1 MTAFNAKNRNIDDLI
16 SSAPVLFDGA
26 MGSTISSYDLKPGD
40 FGGHPG
46 CNEILNR
53 TRPDII
59 ADIHRRF
66 FKSGAVMVETNTFGG
81 TPIKLEEWGL
91 RDDALELNRLAAEI
105 AHGVADEEGGYVIG
119 SMGPSGLLP
128 TMPDYEG
135 LSPSRL
141 ADSFAIQ
148 AEGLIKGGVDVLLVE
163 TSEDI
168 LEFKSAII
176 GCRDA
181 IEKTGRTVPIWGS
194 VSLHMNGRMLM
205 GTPIDAAL
213 NVALAMGV
221 EVFGLNCATGPSEM
235 TDAVRFLSEHSP
247 IPVIVFPNQG
257 MPASVDGRLAYTL
270 PPEKFAEAM
279 IPFLKMGVE
288 IVGGCCGTSPEYIGE
303 LKNVLEIFKPR
314 LKPRRIFGLA
324 SAMTSQEIQP
334 EGSPLIIGERLN
346 SFGSKKFKK
355 MLLAE
360 NWPGIVDIA
369 NQQNESGAMALDLAL
384 AVDGRDNE
392 PGDYQYLVHR
402 IASEVPLPIMIDS
415 INPDAVKS
423 ALENNPGIGIV
434 NSINLENRV
443 KAEKV
448 LGYIKKY
455 GGAIVAMTIDEKGM
469 AKSVGRKIEVADRF
483 YSLIVDEYRLPPE
496 SILFDLLTFTLA
508 TGEGEYRDMAKS
520 TLEGIKTVRAKYP
533 QCGAILGIS
542 NVSYGLNPPARKLI
556 NAVFLHRAIQNGL
569 TAAIVN
575 PLDVGGFHDFSPEQ
589 IELAD
594 DLIFNRRDN
603 ALERLIKY
611 TESEETQKIKI
622 PEREIVHSPEQWLTN
637 AILDRKESGIE
648 DLIDACLEKSSPVDV
663 VNEILLPAMKEVGD
677 RMERR
682 ETILPHVL
690 RSAEIMKK
698 ALKYLEPLLG
708 SGDMKEGRTIV
719 LATVF
724 GDVHD
729 IGKNLVK
736 AIVSNNG
743 FNVIDLGKQVS
754 VNDVVE
760 TVRREKPMAV
770 GLSALLVATA
780 SEMGSYVA
788 ALHENNLDVPVI
800 IGGAAVSPGLAK
812 KFSIVNG
819 EKHKGGVYYAKD
831 AFGALDICRE
841 LAGEK
846 TDKAEIHG
854 ASSAGGA
861 LRGAV
866 GTGDPVND
874 DSEMAKKYAAWLEF
888 LRRTANGED
897 PKEVLKEQDDK
908 AKPIKPDSEKER
920 FTKPATPKYS
930 KPENPPFIG
939 VSLTQ
944 FSIEDI
950 LSGITDEDR
959 ASLHLDPAVTIQA
972 VMDATGFETVLDP
985 KGLYGFF
992 GISKSGQT
1000 IQLKA
1005 DDKAR
1010 TETRDMLYTF
1020 TFPDKKKS
1028 VPNWLNDE
1036 DYLIPYVA
1044 TLGSVAVDTY
1054 QKLESA
1060 NQLALSLEWS
1070 DLCALLTEI
1079 VARLIRSRIALDLN
1093 LPPNT
1098 PVLGVSP
1105 GYALWPDLSD
1115 QSKIQEILNWQ
1126 TIGLSLTDRHQ
1137 IVPEFST
1144 SGIAVI
1150 HPKARY

>member
-1 MTAFNAKNRNIDDLI
+1 VTAFNGKIQNIKDLI
-16 SSAPVLFDGA
+16 SAATVLIDGA
-26 MGSTISSYDLKPGD
+26 MGSTISSYNLKPVD
-40 FGGHPG
+40 FGGNPG

-53 TRPDII
+53 TRPDVI

-91 RDDALELNRLAAEI
+91 RNDALGLNRLAAEI
-105 AHGVADEEGGYVIG
+105 ARGVADEEGGFVIG

-135 LSPSRL
+135 LTPLQL
-141 ADSFAIQ
+141 AESFAIQ
-148 AEGLIKGGVDVLLVE
+148 AEGLIQGGVDVLLVE

-181 IEKTGRTVPIWGS
+181 IEKSGRDVPIWGS

-235 TDAVRFLSEHSP
+235 TDAVRFLAEHSP

-257 MPASVDGRLAYTL
+257 MPASVDGRLAYSL
-270 PPEKFAEAM
+270 SPDEFAEAM
-279 IPFLKMGVE
+279 IPFLKMGIE
-288 IVGGCCGTSPEYIGE
+288 IVGGCCGTSPEYIE
-303 LKNVLEIFKPR
+303 ALKNVLRNYKLRI
-314 LKPRRIFGLA
+314 KPRRIFGLA
-324 SAMTSQEIQP
+324 SAMSSQEIQP

-355 MLLAE
+355 LLLAE
-360 NWPGIVDIA
+360 DWPGIVDIA

-392 PGDYQYLVHR
+392 PGDYKYLVHR
-402 IASEVPLPIMIDS
+402 ISSEVPLPLMIDS

-423 ALENNPGIGIV
+423 ALEFNPGIGIV

-443 KAEKV
+443 KAGKV
-448 LGYIKKY
+448 LGYIKKF

-469 AKSVGRKIEVADRF
+469 ARTVERKIEVADRL
-483 YSLIVDEYRLPPE
+483 YSLIVDEYGLPAE

-508 TGEGEYRDMAKS
+508 TGESEYRDMAKS
-520 TLEGIKTVRAKYP
+520 TLDGIKAVRAKYP

-542 NVSYGLNPPARKLI
+542 NVSYGLDSSARKLI

-569 TAAIVN
+569 IAAIVN

-594 DLIFNRRDN
+594 DLIFNSREN

-611 TESEETQKIKI
+611 TESEETQKLKI
-622 PEREIVHSPEQWLTN
+622 PEREIIRSPEQWLRN
-637 AILDRKESGIE
+637 SILDRKETGIE
-648 DLIDACLEKSSPVDV
+648 DLINSCLEKLSPVEV
-663 VNEILLPAMKEVGD
+663 VNEILLPAMKDVGD

-690 RSAEIMKK
+690 RSAELMKK

-708 SGDMKEGRTIV
+708 SGDMKEGRTVV

-736 AIVSNNG
+736 AIISNNG
-743 FNVIDLGKQVS
+743 FNVIDLGKQVPVS
-754 VNDVVE
+754 EIVE

-819 EKHKGGVYYAKD
+819 EKHRGGVYYAKD

-846 TDKAEIHG
+846 VDK
-854 ASSAGGA
+854 
-861 LRGAV
+861 
-866 GTGDPVND
+866 TGISKV
-874 DSEMAKKYAAWLEF
+874 
-888 LRRTANGED
+888 
-897 PKEVLKEQDDK
+897 
-908 AKPIKPDSEKER
+908 KPIRPDSGKDK
-920 FTKPATPKYS
+920 FTKPAAKKFS
-930 KPENPPFIG
+930 KPESPPFIG
-939 VSLTQ
+939 VSLAQ

-959 ASLHLDPAVTIQA
+959 ATLHLDPAVTIQA
-972 VMDATGFETVLDP
+972 VMDSTGFEAVLDP
-985 KGLYGFF
+985 KALYGFF
-992 GISKSGQT
+992 KVTKSGQT
-1000 IQLKA
+1000 IYLET
-1005 DDKAR
+1005 DKKVH
-1010 TETRDMLYTF
+1010 EF
-1020 TFPDKKKS
+1020 TFPDRKKS
-1028 VPNWLNDE
+1028 VPNWLNDK

-1079 VARLIRSRIALDLN
+1079 VARLIRSRIALDLD

-1126 TIGLSLTDRHQ
+1126 TIGLSLTERHQ

-1150 HPKARY
+1150 HPKAMY